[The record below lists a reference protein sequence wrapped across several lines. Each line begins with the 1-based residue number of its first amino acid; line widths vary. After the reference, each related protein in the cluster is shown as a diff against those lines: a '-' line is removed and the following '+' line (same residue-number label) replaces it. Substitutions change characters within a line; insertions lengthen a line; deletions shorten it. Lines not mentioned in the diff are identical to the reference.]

1 MALTCKLCPK
11 ENPFSVKEPSATQMV
26 LHLRNVHAI
35 AAESSD
41 SASEYYM
48 HLNVNYSRGTIRSR
62 PYDPYCER
70 YAEDMEDID
79 NWREEDETR
88 SEYIMNNDGT
98 YDPATGFFACDR
110 CYIMLGQPSSPQ
122 GWKAGT
128 PNRHLRFRNLSV

>member
-1 MALTCKLCPK
+1 MALICKHCPK

-26 LHLRNVHAI
+26 SHLKNVHAI
-35 AAESSD
+35 AAEST
-41 SASEYYM
+41 SASEHYM
-48 HLNVNYSRGTIRSR
+48 HLNVNSSHGTIR

-70 YAEDMEDID
+70 YAEDMEYID

-128 PNRHLRFRNLSV
+128 PNRYLRLRNLSA